1 MIFDDAQPTNLMY
14 KSCPERRQKLMANAN
29 KVVKSNIKL
38 YSKLATGADSQPL
51 AG

>member
-1 MIFDDAQPTNLMY
+1 MY